1 MAKQK
6 RVVIRSLVWVIV
18 VAGAAVGGFEFMTK
32 QDPLEITAAKVERG
46 RVEETV
52 SAISSGT
59 VMATKDARIS
69 AEIMGKIISI
79 PVEEGD
85 HVNAGDVVLELNHE
99 ELDAQVRL
107 AEANL
112 EAGRSLGNQAVIGAG
127 IYRDVAETQVSQAK
141 AQRDQAAAD
150 LRRLRA
156 LYEQKAISRAEYDKV
171 ALAARVAD
179 ETYQAALANQRQNE
193 TRQEEVKSSQSN
205 IEQLEAAVEVARAM
219 RAKATIRSPYAG
231 VVSKILVDEGESVT
245 PGFPLMQIVEDD
257 ERYVEAPF
265 DEANAAQMKL
275 GQHVRINLDAYRGAD
290 FPGVVTYIAPVVI
303 LNPDF
308 SRTLNVKVRVE
319 EDQEKFVPGMSADV
333 VLLVDEKNDV
343 LYVPSEAIIRQQYV
357 YVVEDG
363 KAVRREVKTGIGNWA
378 RTEVLEGLQEGDLV
392 VTSVSIKELQPGVP
406 IAVVEK
412 LKDE

>member
-1 MAKQK
+1 M
-6 RVVIRSLVWVIV
+6 VIRTLVWLV
-18 VAGAAVGGFEFMTK
+18 VLVGAAAGAFHLMTQK
-32 QDPLEITAAKVERG
+32 DPLEVTAAKVERG

-59 VMATKDARIS
+59 VMATKDARVS
-69 AEIMGKIISI
+69 AEVMGKIISI
-79 PVEEGD
+79 PVKEGD
-85 HVNAGDVVLELNHE
+85 HVNTGDVVLELNHE
-99 ELDAQVRL
+99 ELDAQVKL

-112 EAGRSLGNQAVIGAG
+112 EAGRSMGNQAVIGAG

-150 LRRLRA
+150 LRRLKA
-156 LYEQKAISRAEYDKV
+156 LYDQKAIARAEYDKV

-179 ETYQAALANQRQNE
+179 EAYQAALANQRQNE
-193 TRQEEVKSSQSN
+193 ARKEEVKSSQSN
-205 IEQLEAAVEVARAM
+205 VEQLEAAVEVARAM
-219 RAKATIRSPYAG
+219 REKATIRSPYSG

-245 PGFPLMQIVEDD
+245 PGFPLLQIVEDQ

-275 GQHVRINLDAYRGAD
+275 GQHVRINLDAYRGTD
-290 FPGVVTYIAPVVI
+290 FSGTVTYIAPVVI

-319 EDQEKFVPGMSADV
+319 KDQDKFVPGMSADV
-333 VLLVDEKNDV
+333 VLLVDEKENV
-343 LYVPSEAIIRQQYV
+343 LFVPSEALIRQQYV
-357 YVVEDG
+357 YVIEDG
-363 KAVRREVKTGIGNWA
+363 KAVRRDVKIGIGNWA
-378 RTEVLEGLQEGDLV
+378 RTEILEGLKEGDLV
-392 VTSVSIKELQPGVP
+392 ITSVSIKELQPGVP
-406 IAVVEK
+406 VAVVEK